1 VRSQGLSPGL
11 DRRRDDVERIH
22 LRGSCASA
30 LDHLMSLS
38 KTVLSTTREVHIEK
52 GLLMAD
58 DDHNRSYVNELW
70 THLIANTAL
79 RRVSIIVPD
88 DMIASAKKDQ
98 GQYEWFIWKLHQH
111 SAQAFL
117 DGRLD
122 ELRFVHNG
130 EHPDEGTSIYEWFNI
145 ENYIEKMLMPDNEM
159 LHGIRSTFWREYYTS
174 VDCTEDVKEFR
185 RKKAREAVL
194 EDIDRQWRQANL
206 RINLETDLSRR
217 CGAIV
222 VVNRIG

>member
-1 VRSQGLSPGL
+1 
-11 DRRRDDVERIH
+11 
-22 LRGSCASA
+22 
-30 LDHLMSLS
+30 
-38 KTVLSTTREVHIEK
+38 
-52 GLLMAD
+52 
-58 DDHNRSYVNELW
+58 
-70 THLIANTAL
+70 
-79 RRVSIIVPD
+79 
-88 DMIASAKKDQ
+88 
-98 GQYEWFIWKLHQH
+98 
-111 SAQAFL
+111 
-117 DGRLD
+117 
-122 ELRFVHNG
+122 
-130 EHPDEGTSIYEWFNI
+130 
-145 ENYIEKMLMPDNEM
+145 MPDNEM